1 MKFAHPLLLAVLLP
15 LVALAAWR
23 LLRVGRRA
31 GIRFSAVCRLP
42 ARTSGWRA
50 YATLVSPFVLLAGL
64 VLLAVAAA
72 RPQTPLDGESADRK
86 GSRNVEAISIV
97 MVVDVSGSM
106 EILDLAHPAT
116 LAKVRN
122 WYRERR
128 RFFPGSRSDEAAL
141 DALNAETR
149 LAQVRKLFAEFVA
162 KRPDDFIGLVT
173 FGTYADTRCPLT
185 TDHRSLNAA
194 LEAVDIPR
202 GEGEA
207 MTAIGDGLGMA
218 LARLEK
224 ATTESKVIILLSD
237 GVHNVRTSAAP
248 KEMAD
253 IARNRG
259 VKIYTIG
266 VGTRAHFMPVVGETR
281 TGVRLIT
288 DADAIFDESEL
299 KGLAEITNGRYWGVN
314 DRHGLA
320 DALAEIDSLEKTEI
334 SEETVERIVWKE
346 LGFGFLW
353 CGLALTL
360 GAVTLSLVASHRMA

>member
-1 MKFAHPLLLAVLLP
+1 MNFAHPLILLLLLP
-15 LVALAAWR
+15 LLALAAWR
-23 LLRVGRRA
+23 LLRIGRRA

-42 ARTSGWRA
+42 VRTSGWRA

-64 VLLAVAAA
+64 ALLMVAAA
-72 RPQTPLDGESADRK
+72 RPRSPVGDESADRK

-106 EILDLAHPAT
+106 EILDLAQPAT
-116 LAKVRN
+116 LGKLRN

-128 RFFPGSRSDEAAL
+128 RFFPGSAADESAL
-141 DALNAETR
+141 ASLASETR

-185 TDHRSLNAA
+185 ADHRSLNAA

-224 ATTESKVIILLSD
+224 ATTETKVIILLSD
-237 GVHNVRTSAAP
+237 GEHNVRDSATP
-248 KEMAD
+248 REMAEV
-253 IARNRG
+253 ARNRG
-259 VKIYTIG
+259 VKIYSIG
-266 VGTRAHFMPVVGETR
+266 VGTSAHFMPVVGETR
-281 TGVRLIT
+281 SGVRLIT
-288 DADAIFDESEL
+288 DADAVFNESEL

-320 DALAEIDSLEKTEI
+320 DALAEIDTLEKTEI

-346 LGFGFLW
+346 RGFGFLW

-360 GAVTLSLVASHRMA
+360 AAVSLSLAASHRMA